1 MKGKIMRHPHPSC
14 QKTRWPLSLLL
25 ASCVSTGALA
35 ESIQILYPK
44 QITKQEQTIID
55 TLESYQ

>member
-1 MKGKIMRHPHPSC
+1 MRHPHPSC

-55 TLESYQ
+55 TLESYQRL